1 MTDGEKGIYFGTI
14 SSANVLKDDEKTETK
29 HVKKI
34 KNTHTNSD
42 TTTRDRY
49 NGAGAE
55 EKEILELSET
65 SKAAQEK
72 HAQILRRME
81 AERRARNIAV
91 PTSVEEV
98 ILRLRQLGQ
107 PITLFSEGPA
117 DQEKEIL
124 ELSETSKAAQEKH
137 AQILRRME
145 AERRARNIAVPTSV
159 EEVILRLRQLGQ
171 PITLFS
177 EGPADRRERLRKLLS
192 QLELQAEETGHT
204 HHLLLELQNQN
215 AGRDIRRQKETQLDQ
230 LFYIPIKA
238 PELRQARQAIFAFS
252 IEKTAKRLKDE
263 RHEKVF
269 EPKEHEAMDRYA
281 ASLYMAAEKLSNVE
295 SQSGDGRP
303 LSCVKYSSNNNHI
316 ATGSWSGA
324 VKVWD
329 RECKL
334 VKAYQEHD
342 NRVTGLSWHPTNSF
356 LDDTNTESTSVC
368 LCTGSADGTARLW
381 SADRTEAVLVLRG
394 HQSRSADGTARLWS
408 ADRTEAVLVLRGHQS
423 RLGKVAFHPLGNHV
437 GTTSFDHTWR
447 LWDVHTGKE
456 LLLQEGHF
464 REVYAI
470 AFQEDGA
477 LVATGD
483 LDGNGRVWD
492 IRSGKS
498 IFSLQGH
505 SKQILSMDFAKNG
518 YQVASGSDDRTA
530 RIWDI
535 RQRKCYYTIPAH
547 NGLVSEVKYSPL
559 TNELFMTA
567 SYDATLKIWRSR
579 DWKLLATLKGHD
591 GKVMAADFALD
602 EKHLVS
608 CGHDRT
614 FKFWAHEDEC

>member
-42 TTTRDRY
+42 TTTRDRH

-55 EKEILELSET
+55 
-65 SKAAQEK
+65 
-72 HAQILRRME
+72 
-81 AERRARNIAV
+81 
-91 PTSVEEV
+91 
-98 ILRLRQLGQ
+98 
-107 PITLFSEGPA
+107 
-117 DQEKEIL
+117 EKEIL

-215 AGRDIRRQKETQLDQ
+215 GGRDIRRQKETQLDQ

-381 SADRTEAVLVLRG
+381 SADRTEP
-394 HQSRSADGTARLWS
+394 
-408 ADRTEAVLVLRGHQS
+408 VLVLRGHQS

-470 AFQEDGA
+470 AFQDDGA

>member
-1 MTDGEKGIYFGTI
+1 MTDGQKGIYFGTI
-14 SSANVLKDDEKTETK
+14 SSANVLNDEEKNDTK
-29 HVKKI
+29 HVKKV
-34 KNTHTNSD
+34 KNSHANND
-42 TTTRDRY
+42 TTSKDRH
-49 NGAGAE
+49 NGLDAE
-55 EKEILELSET
+55 EKEVLELSET

-91 PTSVEEV
+91 PTSVDEV

-107 PITLFSEGPA
+107 PITLY
-117 DQEKEIL
+117 
-124 ELSETSKAAQEKH
+124 
-137 AQILRRME
+137 
-145 AERRARNIAVPTSV
+145 
-159 EEVILRLRQLGQ
+159 
-171 PITLFS
+171 S
-177 EGPADRRERLRKLLS
+177 EGPADRRERLRQLLS
-192 QLELQAEETGHT
+192 QLELQAEESGHT
-204 HHLLLELQNQN
+204 HHLLLELQNQH
-215 AGRDIRRQKETQLDQ
+215 AGRDVRRQKETQIDQ

-238 PELRQARQAIFAFS
+238 PELRQARQAFFTFS
-252 IEKTAKRLKDE
+252 VEKTAQRLKEE
-263 RHEKVF
+263 RREKVF

-281 ASLYMAAEKLSNVE
+281 ASLYITAERMVNVE

-303 LSCVKYSSNNNHI
+303 LSCVKYSFDNNHI

-324 VKVWD
+324 VNVWD
-329 RECKL
+329 RQCKL
-334 VKAYQEHD
+334 VKAFQVHE
-342 NRVTGLSWHPTNSF
+342 NRVTGLSWHPNNIFSI
-356 LDDTNTESTSVC
+356 ESSTVC
-368 LCTGSADGTARLW
+368 LCTGSADGTALLW
-381 SADRTEAVLVLRG
+381 SADKTEPVLTLRG
-394 HQSRSADGTARLWS
+394 H
-408 ADRTEAVLVLRGHQS
+408 EA

-447 LWDVHTGKE
+447 LWDVNTGKE

-505 SKQILSMDFAKNG
+505 SKQILAMDFAKNG
-518 YQVASGSDDRTA
+518 FQVATGSDDRTA

-535 RQRKCYYTIPAH
+535 RQRKCYYTVPAH
-547 NGLVSEVKYSPL
+547 NGLVSDVKYSPL
-559 TNELFMTA
+559 SNELFLTA

-614 FKFWAHEDEC
+614 FKFWAHENEF